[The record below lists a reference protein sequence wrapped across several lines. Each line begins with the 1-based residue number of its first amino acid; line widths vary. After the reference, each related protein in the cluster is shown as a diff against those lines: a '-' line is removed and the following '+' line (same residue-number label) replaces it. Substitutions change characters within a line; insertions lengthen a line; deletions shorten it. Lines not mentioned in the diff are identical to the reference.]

1 MVCPDTKCMTI
12 RFLNPVLNLLIF
24 LLVAYVIL
32 AVESTIIFGADG
44 IFEDFFKENVALKIV
59 GLLIGLAHIT
69 ITAMSLSFHRHH
81 THGGVWISKVVD
93 YPMQIWL
100 WMTTS
105 MSKLDWVSVHAYHHA
120 YSDQPEDV
128 HSPKQYGFWKVFFLG
143 AFMYTKA
150 KNQPDV
156 LKIRRKLP
164 QNGFEKF
171 LAENLYLGPAL
182 WVLMLTIFFG
192 PFYGALLSFGTFII
206 SPLFA
211 VGGVNA
217 MAHCFGYR
225 NYNTSDVSTNCGFLV
240 PLNFIICG
248 ELDHNNHHAHPKSA
262 RFSHRWY
269 EFDIGFVYL
278 KMLELFGL
286 AKIKHARAGVS

>member
-1 MVCPDTKCMTI
+1 MTI
-12 RFLNPVLNLLIF
+12 RFFDQTRNL
-24 LLVAYVIL
+24 IL
-32 AVESTIIFGADG
+32 FFAIAFGILCFESTIIFGANGVFDQ
-44 IFEDFFKENVALKIV
+44 FFAEHTVIKIAALV
-59 GLLIGLAHIT
+59 LGLAHVT

-81 THGGVWISKVVD
+81 THGGVILSRAID

-128 HSPKQYGFWKVFFLG
+128 HSPKQQGFWKVFFLG

-156 LKIRRKLP
+156 QKIRKKLP

-171 LAENLYLGPAL
+171 LAENLYLGPTL
-182 WVLMLTIFFG
+182 WVVMLMIFFG
-192 PFYGALLSFGTFII
+192 VFYGTLLSALTFVI

-225 NYNTSDVSTNCGFLV
+225 NYNTTDRSTNCGFLV

-278 KMLELFGL
+278 KIFELFGL
-286 AKIKHARAGVS
+286 AKIKHARAAVS